1 MIYTSRMMGTAAR
14 AILQSVVLLI
24 FFDAAIWSQ
33 SIDTP
38 LAERYAQEGQEALAT
53 GHYVEAQ
60 AAYEKLRQLEPGVA
74 EIHANLG
81 LIYFQE
87 RKFDQAVLSLRQALR
102 LKPSLTKTDSI
113 LAISLSELGRFSDAV
128 PGLERGFHRPSDP
141 EIRRMCGLQL
151 QRAYSGTKR
160 DQKAVEVTFEL
171 NRLYPNDPEVL
182 YHSGKIFGNSAFLSM
197 QKLAQI
203 APGSVWRH
211 QALAEAY
218 ESQGSYDAAIGEYRQ
233 VLTREPTRIGIH
245 YRLGRTL
252 LSRSR
257 QATSAEDVAAALK
270 EFQQELDVDPSD
282 ASAAYEIAEADR
294 NAGQLEEAQKFF
306 ELALKYYPEFE
317 EAHLGL
323 GAALTS
329 LQKPAEA
336 LPHLQKAISLN
347 SQNEVGWYRL
357 SQVQGMLGNALERQK
372 AFTEFQ
378 RLRSEKS
385 GREEIGK
392 ELVSPEEVTKQLV
405 DPGASK

>member
-1 MIYTSRMMGTAAR
+1 MMMGTAAR
-14 AILQSVVLLI
+14 AFLQGVISLIL
-24 FFDAAIWSQ
+24 FEAAIWGQ
-33 SIDTP
+33 SINTP
-38 LAERYAQEGQEALAT
+38 LAERYAQEGQEALAA

-60 AAYEKLRQLEPGVA
+60 AAYEKLRQLEPDVA

-87 RKFDQAVLSLRQALR
+87 RKFDQAVFSLRQALR

-113 LAISLSELGRFSDAV
+113 LAISLSEQGRFSDAL

-141 EIRRMCGLQL
+141 EMRRMCGLQL
-151 QRAYSGTKR
+151 QRAYAGMNR
-160 DQKAVEVTFEL
+160 DQKAVEIALEL
-171 NRLYPNDPEVL
+171 NGLYPNDPEIL
-182 YHSGKIFGNSAFLSM
+182 YHSGKIFGNSAFLAM
-197 QKLAQI
+197 QKLAQV
-203 APGSVWRH
+203 APASIWRH
-211 QALAEAY
+211 QAWAEAY
-218 ESQGSYDAAIGEYRQ
+218 ESQGSYDVAIGEYRQ
-233 VLTREPTRIGIH
+233 VLAGDPTRIGIH

-257 QATSAEDVAAALK
+257 QTTSAEDAAAALK
-270 EFQQELDVDPSD
+270 EFQQELERDPSN

-306 ELALKYYPEFE
+306 ELALEYYPEFE
-317 EAHLGL
+317 EARLGL

-347 SQNEVGWYRL
+347 RQNEVGWYRL
-357 SQVQGMLGNALERQK
+357 SQVEGMLGNAVERQR

-378 RLRSEKS
+378 RLRIEKS
-385 GREEIGK
+385 SREEAGK
-392 ELVSPEEVTKQLV
+392 GLVSPEEVTKQQV
-405 DPGASK
+405 DPGAPK

>member
-1 MIYTSRMMGTAAR
+1 MMGTAPR
-14 AILQSVVLLI
+14 AILQGVILLI
-24 FFDAAIWSQ
+24 FFEGAIWSQ
-33 SIDTP
+33 SIDKP
-38 LAERYAQEGQEALAT
+38 LAERYAQEGQEALAAGQYT
-53 GHYVEAQ
+53 EAQ
-60 AAYEKLRQLEPGVA
+60 AAYENLRQLEPGVA

-87 RKFDQAVLSLRQALR
+87 RKFDQAVSSLRQALR

-113 LAISLSELGRFSDAV
+113 LAISLSELGHFSDAV
-128 PGLERGFHRPSDP
+128 PGLERGFRRPSDP

-151 QRAYSGTKR
+151 QRAYSGTKQ

-197 QKLAQI
+197 QKLAQV
-203 APGSVWRH
+203 APSSVWRH

-233 VLTREPTRIGIH
+233 VLTHVPTRIGIH

-257 QATSAEDVAAALK
+257 QATSAEDAAAALK
-270 EFQQELDVDPSD
+270 EFQQELDLDPSN

-357 SQVQGMLGNALERQK
+357 SQVQGMLGNTVERQR

-378 RLRSEKS
+378 SLRSEKS
-385 GREEIGK
+385 GREEAGK
-392 ELVSPEEVTKQLV
+392 ELVLPEEVTKQQV